1 MCKTKKNFK
10 MENSTMLFFS
20 EPFEAKLLSYIWKL
34 VIFGNL
40 LMCKSMQIRV
50 DFVNSYLQLYNI

>member
-1 MCKTKKNFK
+1 
-10 MENSTMLFFS
+10 MLFFS